1 MYARSPQSPRKS
13 RKEYDMKFKDRLAKL
28 IDVKTIVTLTLTAVF
43 SYLSIIGKISADNF
57 MTVFTVII
65 SFFFGVQIEKNN
77 NRKE

>member
-1 MYARSPQSPRKS
+1 
-13 RKEYDMKFKDRLAKL
+13 MKFKDRLAKL

-43 SYLSIIGKISADNF
+43 SYLSVIGKISADNF

>member
-1 MYARSPQSPRKS
+1 
-13 RKEYDMKFKDRLAKL
+13 MKFKDRLAKL

>member
-1 MYARSPQSPRKS
+1 
-13 RKEYDMKFKDRLAKL
+13 MKFKDRLAKL
-28 IDVKTIVTLTLTAVF
+28 IDVKTVVTLTLTAVF

>member
-1 MYARSPQSPRKS
+1 
-13 RKEYDMKFKDRLAKL
+13 MKFKDRLAKL

-43 SYLSIIGKISADNF
+43 SYLSIRGKISADNF

>member
-1 MYARSPQSPRKS
+1 
-13 RKEYDMKFKDRLAKL
+13 MKFKDRLAKL

-65 SFFFGVQIEKNN
+65 SFFFGVQIEKNS

>member
-1 MYARSPQSPRKS
+1 
-13 RKEYDMKFKDRLAKL
+13 MKFKDRLAKL

-43 SYLSIIGKISADNF
+43 SYLSVTERISADNF

-77 NRKE
+77 NKKE

>member
-1 MYARSPQSPRKS
+1 MYARSPQSPRRS

>member
-1 MYARSPQSPRKS
+1 
-13 RKEYDMKFKDRLAKL
+13 MKFKDKLAKL